1 MNYVGR
7 RDMKKRIA
15 AALLAGALAVSGT
28 AGLSACG
35 GLSLPKGD
43 EVTKEQWTAAIENM
57 IVRDSEIP
65 DNCTL
70 EFSHSEKKTV
80 KGKGA
85 ILFHDEW
92 EEFDISDAREAAENK
107 MMLYDKPGNRAY
119 RESRSQFKEITEKG
133 VETRN
138 YVSKSYC
145 EPNVQK
151 EDGYYWEAEYS
162 LSKEEDGDGECDER
176 ENDWSACE
184 TSWFPSG
191 DNFNYGGNFASPR
204 DVFEWGLFYE
214 TDDEEAEPQRIADL
228 YEKFTYSGGVYTASL
243 YGYRTVGDYH
253 APAATLIPCVFSISF
268 NNAEGCVIGYEVKWE
283 GAGTLFGK
291 KSGFFDGEIEYNFDY
306 TYKCETVYS
315 ITNINKT
322 DAAKK
327 RNGDIA
333 KAIEKAKAIK

>member
-1 MNYVGR
+1 
-7 RDMKKRIA
+7 MKKRIA

-70 EFSHSEKKTV
+70 EFSHSEKKTA
-80 KGKGA
+80 KGKKVIA
-85 ILFHDEW
+85 IYNESMIRMEL
-92 EEFDISDAREAAENK
+92 DISEAREAAENK
-107 MMLYDKPGNRAY
+107 MMLYDEPGNRAY
-119 RESRSQFKEITEKG
+119 RESRSQFKEITERG

-138 YVSKSYC
+138 YVSKSYY

-151 EDGYYWEAEYS
+151 EDGLYYWAAEYS
-162 LSKEEDGDGECDER
+162 LSKEEDGDGECRES
-176 ENDWSACE
+176 ENDWSARE
-184 TSWFPSG
+184 ISWFPSG
-191 DNFNYGGNFASPR
+191 ADFNCYREAFVRPC
-204 DVFEWGLFYE
+204 DVFEWASRFYE

-243 YGYRTVGDYH
+243 YSYRTVEDYY
-253 APAATLIPCVFSISF
+253 APVATLIPCVFSISF

-291 KSGFFDGEIEYNFDY
+291 DNNFVGAEAEMEYNFDY

>member
-1 MNYVGR
+1 
-7 RDMKKRIA
+7 MKKRIA

-70 EFSHSEKKTV
+70 EFSHSEKKTA

-85 ILFHDEW
+85 IAFYDESGIGW
-92 EEFDISDAREAAENK
+92 EFDISDAREAAENK
-107 MMLYDKPGNRAY
+107 MMLYDKPRNRAY
-119 RESRSQFKEITEKG
+119 RESRRQFKEITEKG

-138 YVSKSYC
+138 YVSKSYY

-162 LSKEEDGDGECDER
+162 LSKEEDGDGECRES

-184 TSWFPSG
+184 TSWFPRG
-191 DNFNYGGNFASPR
+191 VDFNYGGSLASPR
-204 DVFEWGLFYE
+204 DVFEWASRFYE

-243 YGYRTVGDYH
+243 YSYRTVENYY
-253 APAATLIPCVFSISF
+253 APVTTLIPCVFSISF

-291 KSGFFDGEIEYNFDY
+291 DNNFVGAEVEMEYNFDY